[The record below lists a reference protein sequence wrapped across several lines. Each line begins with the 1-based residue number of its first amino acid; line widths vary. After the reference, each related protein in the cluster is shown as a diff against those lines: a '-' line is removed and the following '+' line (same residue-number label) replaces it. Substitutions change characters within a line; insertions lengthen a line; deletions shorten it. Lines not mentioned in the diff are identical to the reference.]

1 MTSLLLLHGLTFDH
15 RQWAPLRRFLDPAVQ
30 VLAPDLPG
38 HGSAPARP
46 SYRSSDVVAELHRQ
60 VTAAGLEAPIVAG
73 HSLGG
78 VLATI
83 YAARY
88 PASAVVNVDQVLIP
102 GPFGDLLR
110 DAEPTLRS
118 PAWHTVWDGLLAGMH
133 IERLPAP
140 MRDLVR
146 SGSRPSAELLLG
158 YWSELLEK
166 TGDQIAKER
175 AADLAM
181 IGSRGIPY
189 RFIASSEPP
198 APYRQWMA
206 SLLPSVRVDVLPGGT
221 HFPHLADPEAVARL
235 VLSAESDG

>member
-46 SYRSSDVVAELHRQ
+46 SYRSSDVVAELHNQ
-60 VTAAGLEAPIVAG
+60 VTSAGLEAPIVAG

-88 PASAVVNVDQVLIP
+88 PVRAVVNIDQILLP
-102 GPFGDLLR
+102 GPFGALLR
-110 DAEPTLRS
+110 DAEPVLRGPS
-118 PAWHTVWDGLLAGMH
+118 WRTVWDGLVAGMH
-133 IERLPAP
+133 VERLPAP
-140 MRDLVR
+140 MQELVR

-158 YWSELLEK
+158 YWSELLEDA
-166 TGDQIAKER
+166 GDQVAKER
-175 AADLAM
+175 AAELAT
-181 IGSRGIPY
+181 IASRGLPY
-189 RFIASSEPP
+189 RFVTSSEPP
-198 APYRQWMA
+198 APYRQWIT
-206 SLLPSVRVDVLPGGT
+206 SLLPSVRIDVLPGGS
-221 HFPHLADPEAVARL
+221 HFPHLADPQAVARL
-235 VLSAESDG
+235 LVE